1 MSSNGRA
8 ALNVREILVIARY
21 IAVKHHLSCHS
32 HMEMLRTMRGK
43 YSPPIVR
50 KNGNGTIWVDR
61 YYAAYR
67 LSGSSEVKYVYMTRY
82 HILEE
87 VYSYK
92 AASKLRNTQ
101 VKLPADIQKQFA
113 YALKHMVGNIWVDPE
128 YAVT

>member
-1 MSSNGRA
+1 MNSNGRA
-8 ALNVREILVIARY
+8 SLNVREILVIARD
-21 IAVKHHLSCHS
+21 IAVKHHLSCPGHL
-32 HMEMLRTMRGK
+32 EMLRTMRGK

-61 YYAAYR
+61 FYVAYR
-67 LSGSSEVKYVYMTRY
+67 LYESSEVRYVYMTRY

-92 AASKLRNTQ
+92 AASKLRNKQ

-113 YALKHMVGNIWVDPE
+113 YALKHMDGNIWTDPE